1 MALIKEIRQR
11 TGLAIGVIA
20 VGLILFL
27 VGGDL
32 LGPNSMLLGG
42 RDTVVGEINGE
53 EISYE
58 EYLAQIEQ
66 FKQNY
71 LQNTGRNPTENEMY
85 GIREQAWQAMIV
97 KRVFTEQYE
106 ALGMTI
112 SDKELVDMV
121 QGKNIV
127 AELRQQLTNPETGEF
142 DNQRLIGFL
151 QSLESASPQEKAFWA
166 QQEQT
171 FADSRLR
178 IKYDNL
184 LAYSSYANK
193 EEGAMQYKMQNT
205 IADVEHL
212 FVPYY
217 AVSDSAISITDSDL
231 KEYLTK
237 NINKFKA
244 SKSRDIS
251 YIRFDLYPSGEDSA
265 AVIQEITQL
274 TEELKGTEDDSLF
287 VLRNSEIS
295 NPFKTYLP
303 GEVLPATLTSNTEN
317 PEKGA
322 VYGPYITD
330 RSTYVAYKVSD
341 KFDGTPRMRASHI
354 LFSTQGMD
362 DAAKAEVK
370 AQAEKVL
377 AEVKETDNFFAAAQQ
392 YGQDGTARRGGD
404 LGWFAKKDFVEPFA
418 DAVFASK
425 STGLLNDL
433 VETEYGFHIISVTE
447 LPKTETI
454 KLAVLELE
462 LGPSDATRNEIFRN
476 ADYFAANTGNA
487 DEFKTNAEKEGYRV
501 LSAVGLA
508 PNARSINNLSGARE
522 VVRWAYN
529 DASIGSVSSVFELD
543 NAYVVAKLDGAIDGE
558 EVTLNQV
565 RTEVTAQVRN
575 EKKAKVII
583 DKLSGKESLAAMKE
597 VFPEYASLGTAAD
610 LKLSDNTI
618 PGIGYAP
625 KAVGAIFGIKEGQVT
640 APIKED
646 IGIIVGKLNSLTPAG
661 EVADYSLYQNQLQS
675 NAQQR
680 TTYMIMMAAEE
691 LAEVKDYRYKFF

>member
-58 EYLAQIEQ
+58 EYVAEIER

-85 GIREQAWQAMIV
+85 SIREQAWQAMIV
-97 KRVFTEQYE
+97 KRVFSEQYQ

-112 SDKELVDMV
+112 SDEELVDMV

-142 DNQRLIGFL
+142 DRQQLVSFL
-151 QSLESASPQEKAFWA
+151 QSLESAPAQQRAFWA

-184 LAYSSYANK
+184 LASSSYANK
-193 EEGAMQYKMQNT
+193 EEGALQYKMQNSV
-205 IADVEHL
+205 ADVEHL

-217 AVSDSAISITDSDL
+217 AVSDSAITISESDL
-231 KEYLTK
+231 KDYLSK
-237 NINKFKA
+237 NKGRFQA

-251 YIRFDLYPSGEDSA
+251 YIRFDLHPSGEDSA
-265 AVIQEITQL
+265 AVIQEINQL
-274 TEELKGTEDDSLF
+274 TEELRGSADDSLF

-295 NPFKTYLP
+295 NPFRTFLP
-303 GEVLPATLTSNTEN
+303 GDALPATLASNTDN
-317 PEKGA
+317 PEEGA
-322 VYGPYITD
+322 IYGPYITD
-330 RSTYVAYKVSD
+330 RSTYVTYKVSG

-354 LFSTQGMD
+354 LFNTQGMD
-362 DAAKAEVK
+362 EAAKAEVK

-377 AEVKETDNFFAAAQQ
+377 AEVKESGNFFAAAQQ

-404 LGWFAKKDFVEPFA
+404 LGWFAKADFVEPFA
-418 DAVFASK
+418 DAVFAAK
-425 STGLLNDL
+425 STGLLNSV
-433 VETEYGFHIISVTE
+433 VETEYGYHIISVTE
-447 LPKTETI
+447 LPKSETI
-454 KLAVLELE
+454 KLAILELE

-487 DEFKTNAEKEGYRV
+487 DEFKKNADEEGYRIME
-501 LSAVGLA
+501 ANGLA

-529 DASIGSVSSVFELD
+529 DASIGGVSQVFELD
-543 NAYVVAKLDGAIDGE
+543 NAYVVATLKGAIEGE

-565 RTEVTAQVRN
+565 RSEVTAQVRN

-583 DKLSGKESLAAMKE
+583 DKLAGKESLSAMKE
-597 VFPEYASLGTAAD
+597 AFPEYASLGTAAD

-625 KAVGAIFGIKEGQVT
+625 KAVGAIFGLQQGQIT
-640 APIKED
+640 KPIQED
-646 IGIIVGKLNSLTPAG
+646 IGIVVGKLNGLTPAS
-661 EVADYSLYQNQLQS
+661 EVADYSMYQNQLKAS
-675 NAQQR
+675 AQQR
-680 TTYMIMMAAEE
+680 ATYMIMMAAEE
-691 LAEVKDYRYKFF
+691 LSEVKDYRYKFF